1 MPYATPAPLIEVDLN
16 PGRPEPEIREYL
28 IDVHGAE
35 VLPCTA
41 HTAAGWPPTGEVSAV
56 RPPSVPSHWSPS
68 CPSRTSCRPSQ

>member
-1 MPYATPAPLIEVDLN
+1 MPYATPAPLLEVDLH

-35 VLPCTA
+35 VPLCTA

-56 RPPSVPSHWSPS
+56 
-68 CPSRTSCRPSQ
+68 

>member
-1 MPYATPAPLIEVDLN
+1 MPYATPAPLLEVDLH

-56 RPPSVPSHWSPS
+56 
-68 CPSRTSCRPSQ
+68 